1 MHPLSASFAFHS
13 TNDLNSSHFDNIPLN
28 FLPNYAP
35 NYVPTTVSCIVLCTV
50 LCTELCTV
58 YFVPYYVPNYVPM
71 TSTSHSHTKRWPKD
85 LSIRP
90 LYSKLEKFAA
100 PSPCVYDNAML
111 LRTCTKDR
119 HLTKDWHRP
128 SRWEELAEME

>member
-35 NYVPTTVSCIVLCTV
+35 NYVPYYVS
-50 LCTELCTV
+50 
-58 YFVPYYVPNYVPM
+58 YYVPYYVPNYVPM